1 MQPWACQGPG
11 LSARSLGRGFGVAT
25 RAQARF
31 HPRRPMSVPEQP
43 ALLGGSRACEFDW
56 PAWPVH
62 GPEERRQ
69 LLAVLESG
77 RWWYGEQ
84 VRAFEEAFA
93 AFQGAAYAVSC
104 TNGTT
109 ALEMALRAVGVLEGD
124 EVIVPPYTFIATA
137 SAVITVG
144 AVPVFADIDPDTFC
158 LDPAA
163 VQSRITPRTRA
174 VVPVH
179 VGGRMAAM
187 PAFNAL
193 ARRHG
198 LAVVEDAAHA
208 WGSQWEG
215 RGAGT
220 LGDCGTFSFQV
231 SKNITAGEGGI
242 LVTQDHE
249 LAELARSFSHC
260 GRREGGAWYDHDWL
274 GSNLRM
280 TKFQAAVLLAQLDRL
295 PEQIRRRKANAGLLE
310 EGLRNL
316 PGIRLPA
323 AAPEMARRSYH
334 MFVFRVDEAELGVSR
349 ARFLQALQA
358 EGVPATEGWYRPLYR
373 NRLFAEAHLG
383 PPHGIRAPLAGKG
396 VDYRAVEC
404 PVCER
409 ICREA
414 VWIPHRVLLAPSWQ
428 IERLVG
434 AVRKVVS
441 HADRLR

>member
-1 MQPWACQGPG
+1 
-11 LSARSLGRGFGVAT
+11 
-25 RAQARF
+25 
-31 HPRRPMSVPEQP
+31 MSTSEQP
-43 ALLGGSRACEFDW
+43 ALLGGPRACDFDW

-62 GPEERRQ
+62 GPAERER

-84 VRAFEEAFA
+84 VRTFERAFA
-93 AFQGAAYAVSC
+93 AFQGARFGVSC

-109 ALEMALRAVGVLEGD
+109 AIEMALRAVGVIEGD

-144 AVPVFADIDPDTFC
+144 AVPVFADIDPETLC

-163 VQSRITPRTRA
+163 VAERITERTRA
-174 VVPVH
+174 IIPVH
-179 VGGRMAAM
+179 VGGRMADMA
-187 PAFNAL
+187 ALNAL
-193 ARRHG
+193 AARHG

-208 WGSQWEG
+208 WGSQWQG

-220 LGDCGTFSFQV
+220 LGACGTFSFQV

-242 LVTQDHE
+242 LVTDNAE

-280 TKFQAAVLLAQLDRL
+280 TEFQAAVLLAQLERL
-295 PEQIRRRKANAGLLE
+295 PDQIRRREANARLLE
-310 EGLRNL
+310 RGLAGLPGLRL
-316 PGIRLPA
+316 PRP
-323 AAPEMARRSYH
+323 APEMTRRSYH
-334 MFVFRVDEAELGVSR
+334 MFIFRVDEGELGLSR
-349 ARFLQALQA
+349 DRFLDALQA

-373 NRLFAEAHLG
+373 NRLFAEAHVG

-396 VDYRAVEC
+396 VDYRAVAC

-409 ICREA
+409 VCREA
-414 VWIPHRVLLAPSWQ
+414 VWIPHPVLLAEPWQ
-428 IERLVG
+428 IERLIE
-434 AVRKVVS
+434 AVAKVVT
-441 HADRLR
+441 HAARLR